1 MDNTVSSQPQSQPE
15 PEPTSPVN
23 TDNSPSPTPT
33 TLPGPKGIGMA
44 VAFDWG
50 LTAQLLVAPLLPLV
64 VRVSSSRPGVI
75 GSGSIALSFLAAL
88 PFAALIAVFG
98 EGVRRGWRWTRL
110 VQVVINSLGFLGG
123 LISLIPLWQSLQTG
137 HYWPLVTSVIL
148 LVFSPLIAWRLSRP
162 QTANW
167 FAHIT
172 SAEARKRHGGAW
184 PYLIALWALVGG
196 ILQALA
202 VSLR

>member
-1 MDNTVSSQPQSQPE
+1 MDDTVSSQPQSQPE
-15 PEPTSPVN
+15 PEPTSP
-23 TDNSPSPTPT
+23 TSIDNPPSPTP
-33 TLPGPKGIGMA
+33 LPGPKGIGMA

-50 LTAQLLVAPLLPLV
+50 LTAQLLVGPLLPLV
-64 VRVSSSRPGVI
+64 VHVSSSRPGVI
-75 GSGSIALSFLAAL
+75 GSGSIVLSFLAAL

-123 LISLIPLWQSLQTG
+123 LVLLFPLWQSLSTG
-137 HYWPLVTSVIL
+137 HYWPLVPSVIL
-148 LVFSPLIAWRLSRP
+148 LTFSPLIAWRLSRP
-162 QTANW
+162 ESANW
-167 FAHIT
+167 FSHVSST
-172 SAEARKRHGGAW
+172 DARKRHGGAW
-184 PYLIALWALVGG
+184 PFLIALWALVGG

>member
-1 MDNTVSSQPQSQPE
+1 MDNTVSSQPHSQPE

-23 TDNSPSPTPT
+23 TDNPPSPSPT
-33 TLPGPKGIGMA
+33 TLPGPQGIGMA

-64 VRVSSSRPGVI
+64 VQVSSSRPGVI

-110 VQVVINSLGFLGG
+110 VQVV
-123 LISLIPLWQSLQTG
+123 
-137 HYWPLVTSVIL
+137 VK
-148 LVFSPLIAWRLSRP
+148 FSRLSR
-162 QTANW
+162 W
-167 FAHIT
+167 SDLAH
-172 SAEARKRHGGAW
+172 SS
-184 PYLIALWALVGG
+184 
-196 ILQALA
+196 LA
-202 VSLR
+202 VSPHRSLLAPGDLGDPARLLASHCLASEPSPNR